1 MGASKM
7 TKNVLIMAA
16 NGQISQLIENQIL
29 NESKFKDV
37 HLTLFLRQKNQ
48 LSNLANN
55 SRVTLIEGSLDN
67 IKDVNNAVLNQDLV
81 FVGVVDHTN
90 DNHQTTNV
98 VNAMKRAGVNRLVYT
113 NVLGIYNEVPGEFG
127 TWNKEM
133 IGSGLPSALK
143 SDQIMEHSELDYTTL
158 RLPWLNDRDEIK
170 YEITRKNEKYLGVSG
185 SRKSIADVVLR
196 IIEDNT
202 FLNND
207 SVGIADSNTEGE
219 NRPVY

>member
-1 MGASKM
+1 M

-16 NGQISQLIENQIL
+16 NGQISQLIVNQIL

-67 IKDVNNAVLNQDLV
+67 IKDVNDAVLNQDLV

-170 YEITRKNEKYLGVSG
+170 YEITHKDEKYLGVSG